1 MASSL
6 RATWD
11 EYRSVKV
18 LVVPVGGEN
27 SLFEEQRSLVSTFDR
42 VHIHELKDLNSTPV
56 GSKKSPFR
64 SFSWGGNL
72 LFDYVQEGEEK
83 GLDALC
89 ACQRILIIFGVINY
103 AELEK
108 GPGGQLRIQQELLEL
123 SRKHPHVVHRKL
135 FLFNFD
141 PQHAFV
147 PQGPADDP
155 SCLVFMPP
163 TPPPGSGPAYKAA
176 LQRVHVH
183 VQEILSSAALSVLAA
198 LEKKMAAC
206 DDARAKGVSPAALDP
221 RLSLTTF
228 LDDLDD
234 KELDAMTQQQQRG
247 RSSSSLALLGGSP
260 LTNASPTKAAEREK
274 EREKGFKKKPLGRT
288 RKWQGDL
295 CLQACCP
302 LDALEC
308 FSSAISECRAL
319 ADSTWLA
326 GALEGYTAAIM
337 QLILLNLPLV
347 ESLGKDL
354 KNFVPRVADSS
365 GLSPTPGLTNYWD
378 PMATRVSDETN
389 HGGPPVVSGSFGG
402 GGANAAALGKALA
415 LAEDRA
421 LEALGIYTRYP
432 PCALLEAA
440 LAMRLARLHARHV
453 QLLTAIDG
461 SSSSSGGGA
470 TNDPPPPTSPP
481 SAAVPTPTRP
491 TAVPWAPHYEHL
503 HLHTRAWTYTSHALR
518 TPGLDWEQQIACAT
532 EGSFV
537 CKQLGLRRKQ
547 ALLLYVAAVLAA
559 ENDSLA
565 AAEGLLVICADLYGL
580 RALRTSTIETSPSSP
595 CGQGGLGRERQAQ
608 GQSPGCVT
616 ALGADSW
623 PAMRADLL
631 LHLGALAREQG
642 RTPDSARCLAALTC
656 LLRDLAL
663 RA

>member
-1 MASSL
+1 VTSQ
-6 RATWD
+6 
-11 EYRSVKV
+11 
-18 LVVPVGGEN
+18 G
-27 SLFEEQRSLVSTFDR
+27 
-42 VHIHELKDLNSTPV
+42 
-56 GSKKSPFR
+56 
-64 SFSWGGNL
+64 
-72 LFDYVQEGEEK
+72 
-83 GLDALC
+83 
-89 ACQRILIIFGVINY
+89 
-103 AELEK
+103 
-108 GPGGQLRIQQELLEL
+108 
-123 SRKHPHVVHRKL
+123 RKHPHVVHRKL

-147 PQGPADDP
+147 PQGSADDP

-198 LEKKMAAC
+198 LEKQMAAC

-221 RLSLTTF
+221 RLSLATF

-234 KELDAMTQQQQRG
+234 KELDTMTQQQQRG
-247 RSSSSLALLGGSP
+247 RSSSSLALLAGSP
-260 LTNASPTKAAEREK
+260 LTNTSPTKAVEREK

-354 KNFVPRVADSS
+354 KNFNPRVADSS
-365 GLSPTPGLTNYWD
+365 GPSPTPGLTNYWD
-378 PMATRVSDETN
+378 PMVTRASDETN
-389 HGGPPVVSGSFGG
+389 HGGPPVASGSFGG
-402 GGANAAALGKALA
+402 GGANAAALGKTLA

-421 LEALGIYTRYP
+421 LEALGIYARYP

-461 SSSSSGGGA
+461 GSSGGSSSSSSSSSGGGGGA
-470 TNDPPPPTSPP
+470 TNDPPPPMPSPAPP
-481 SAAVPTPTRP
+481 SRP
-491 TAVPWAPHYEHL
+491 PQDPQPSRGPLT
-503 HLHTRAWTYTSHALR
+503 
-518 TPGLDWEQQIACAT
+518 
-532 EGSFV
+532 
-537 CKQLGLRRKQ
+537 
-547 ALLLYVAAVLAA
+547 
-559 ENDSLA
+559 
-565 AAEGLLVICADLYGL
+565 
-580 RALRTSTIETSPSSP
+580 TSTCTCTPERGLTHHTHSGLPAWAGGSRSRVPPRGHSCASSW
-595 CGQGGLGRERQAQ
+595 G
-608 GQSPGCVT
+608 
-616 ALGADSW
+616 
-623 PAMRADLL
+623 
-631 LHLGALAREQG
+631 
-642 RTPDSARCLAALTC
+642 
-656 LLRDLAL
+656 
-663 RA
+663 